1 MAKSVL
7 KERGA
12 QVPLFPLY
20 PSGRPENFWAAMY
33 FNTSNEWKV
42 DVSDMPV
49 PLDLKDNTGESINMF
64 DTLFNNED
72 GGLAWYDNPN
82 TLQM

>member
-33 FNTSNEWKV
+33 FNTSNEWRV

-49 PLDLKDNTGESINMF
+49 PLELKGTSEERRNPLGKVLS
-64 DTLFNNED
+64 NEVGD
-72 GGLAWYDNPN
+72 LAWHDNPN